1 MGKNKLG
8 IPVGRRSQCESPE
21 EGRGWTEKTMDSRPQ
36 VGPNAGRPCMHG
48 DAVGP
53 PELQS
58 HPGQPSL
65 QGARAK
71 RGRHCPPFAKQSH
84 HKMLL
89 SLLRFVI

>member
-1 MGKNKLG
+1 MRKNKLG

-48 DAVGP
+48 DTVGP

-58 HPGQPSL
+58 HPVTSEQRSD
-65 QGARAK
+65 
-71 RGRHCPPFAKQSH
+71 
-84 HKMLL
+84 MN
-89 SLLRFVI
+89 